1 MEIYISIDGVL
12 RNLIEKFRIH
22 YEDYYLN
29 SEAVETNQVDID
41 ESEEV
46 KKENLPQFEY
56 GINEPVRNDDL
67 MKYFK
72 FQTKEEF
79 ESFLYFEY
87 ALEIF
92 GHSSL
97 NSSMIEIN
105 RIIFLNKE
113 VNFTFIGLNE
123 FGKASASTLF
133 FLSKNGFLGK
143 NIKFITS
150 SDIEKEWKKCDV
162 WITDNMEILNKKPK
176 SKKGFKFNTE
186 YNRDI
191 PYKKSINNL
200 TEIKL
205 KCLQFSENTTT

>member
-12 RNLIEKFRIH
+12 RNLIQKFRIH

-29 SEAVETNQVDID
+29 SEVVETNQVDID

-92 GHSSL
+92 GHSPL

-105 RIIFLNKE
+105 RIIFNCDLHELN
-113 VNFTFIGLNE
+113 
-123 FGKASASTLF
+123 
-133 FLSKNGFLGK
+133 
-143 NIKFITS
+143 
-150 SDIEKEWKKCDV
+150 SD
-162 WITDNMEILNKKPK
+162 
-176 SKKGFKFNTE
+176 G
-186 YNRDI
+186 
-191 PYKKSINNL
+191 
-200 TEIKL
+200 
-205 KCLQFSENTTT
+205 